1 MKKLIALTGG
11 IGSGKTT
18 ALKIIES
25 LGYTTLS
32 CDDVTRELY
41 KKQSVLRRIKKIIPQ
56 AINGKL
62 ILKADKTKIAQTI
75 FNDCEK
81 YKEFTE
87 YLTKLTLEKTLKKAY
102 KIKGLVFVEVPLLLE
117 FNATNY
123 FDDVIIITRNK
134 NDRIE
139 SVKTRSLLT
148 DEQVFERINS
158 QFDYDNSD
166 LSKYIVISN
175 NQTQEQ
181 LKSKIIKVL
190 DKLKTNL

>member
-1 MKKLIALTGG
+1 MKKFIALTGG

-18 ALKIIES
+18 ALKIIKS

-87 YLTKLTLEKTLKKAY
+87 YLTKLTLEKTLKKAH
-102 KIKGLVFVEVPLLLE
+102 KIKGIAFVEVPLLLE
-117 FNATNY
+117 FNASNY

-175 NQTQEQ
+175 NQTQDQ